1 MCLSWHFPSSL
12 RKVSK
17 AIKNAFSEPRPYIV
31 YVAEASGISVEQF
44 YAQERKQRSHFI
56 DQFYQTK
63 SDTPNWLKSHYEK
76 EVGYAFPSG
85 HTIFA
90 ATWLMLVVGFVH
102 LLSVRSLTAK
112 VLVSFTSLWAV
123 FMLISRL
130 RFGMHYPIDLFIS
143 TLIAFLYTGNFYVL
157 QKNRYLS
164 RNRREIIARIKIIF

>member
-1 MCLSWHFPSSL
+1 M
-12 RKVSK
+12 
-17 AIKNAFSEPRPYIV
+17 
-31 YVAEASGISVEQF
+31 
-44 YAQERKQRSHFI
+44 
-56 DQFYQTK
+56 
-63 SDTPNWLKSHYEK
+63 
-76 EVGYAFPSG
+76 GYAFPSG

-143 TLIAFLYTGNFYVL
+143 TLIAFLYTGEFLRFCKKIDIY
-157 QKNRYLS
+157 Q
-164 RNRREIIARIKIIF
+164 EIDVKSLLELKLFFK